1 MEGERWN
8 VEVEIRP
15 MRSDADAEAFRE
27 LNEEWITR
35 DFSLEPKDVQTLG
48 DPQGA
53 IVDQGGK
60 VFVAYAGGEA
70 VGCVALVALGEGVF
84 ELSKMAVRPGMRG
97 GGIGR
102 RVLEYAI
109 ARAREMGARSLVLGS
124 STKLPNAVHLYED
137 VGFRHVLPEML
148 PGLAYRRADVFMEME
163 L

>member
-1 MEGERWN
+1 MEGERGN

-15 MRSDADAEAFRE
+15 MRSGVDAEAFRE
-27 LNEEWITR
+27 FNEEWITL

-48 DPQGA
+48 DPEGA

-70 VGCVALVALGEGVF
+70 VACVALVALGEGVF

-109 ARAREMGARSLVLGS
+109 ARAREMGARSFVLRS
-124 STKLPNAVHLYED
+124 STKLPYAVHLYED

-148 PGLAYRRADVFMEME
+148 PGLAYRRAMC
-163 L
+163 LWR